1 MLSYFLSNIWKADF
15 ESGRYNHQA
24 LQYREIKKKK
34 KNTKQ
39 IYIIKVRIKEML
51 T

>member
-15 ESGRYNHQA
+15 ESGRYNNQA
-24 LQYREIKKKK
+24 LQYREIKKKQ
-34 KNTKQ
+34 NTKQ

>member
-15 ESGRYNHQA
+15 ESGRYNNQA

-34 KNTKQ
+34 KHQTNIHHKG
-39 IYIIKVRIKEML
+39 KN
-51 T
+51 